1 MTANWL
7 TVVLVIYLGLGAL
20 SGWRRGFI
28 LVVFSLAGYLV
39 GLNLASRF
47 QSRATAILA
56 HALPISAWVKQIVP
70 TAASSVPGAYTQGN
84 HLALVLLGLL
94 VFLIIVGAAEMVARL
109 FGESLTGILGKVS
122 LLRGLNTFGGLLG
135 GMAEHAVIIGL
146 VLGILLSVPFVAH
159 TPLALLIRGTP
170 IAIDLV
176 HWVGGL
182 AHWPAA
188 KWLAAY

>member
-7 TVVLVIYLGLGAL
+7 TVVLVIYLALGAF

-28 LVVFSLAGYLV
+28 LVVFSLGGYLV
-39 GLNLASRF
+39 GLAIASRF
-47 QSRATAILA
+47 QSRVTGILA

-70 TAASSVPGAYTQGN
+70 RAASSVPGAYTQGT

-94 VFLIIVGAAEMVARL
+94 VFLVIVGASEMVARL
-109 FGESLTGILGKVS
+109 FGETLTRVLSQVS
-122 LLRGLNTFGGLLG
+122 LLRGLNTLGGLLG
-135 GMAEHAVIIGL
+135 GMAEHAVIVGL

-159 TPLALLIRGTP
+159 TPLALLIHSTP
-170 IAIDLV
+170 LAIDLV

-188 KWLAAY
+188 KWLA